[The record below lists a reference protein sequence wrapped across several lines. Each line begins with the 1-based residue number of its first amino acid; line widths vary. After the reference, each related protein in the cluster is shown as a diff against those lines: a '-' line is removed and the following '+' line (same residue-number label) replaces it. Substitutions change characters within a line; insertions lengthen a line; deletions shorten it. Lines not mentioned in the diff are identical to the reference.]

1 MWRSQADGRS
11 GHSGLRSMGSR
22 RTGRGHSSRQQSKGA
37 PVGIEARQQEGQ
49 QRKHDAFAQPVVQE
63 REECTQQCGDP
74 GTLQSGCFS
83 QETHI
88 PTGHGDGFATHSI
101 RGCPLLREIFA
112 DAIESQAP
120 GLYTPDQIRAWTSLA
135 WLPGVLDRLFRDG
148 DGWISGEGA
157 AFAMRQPQDRLALL
171 YCRGRASRQG
181 HGTAL
186 VKRIECDARAD
197 GLRTFTQRRV
207 C

>member
-1 MWRSQADGRS
+1 MALRPIRSAD
-11 GHSGLRSMGSR
+11 
-22 RTGRGHSSRQQSKGA
+22 A
-37 PVGIEARQQEGQ
+37 
-49 QRKHDAFAQPVVQE
+49 
-63 REECTQQCGDP
+63 
-74 GTLQSGCFS
+74 
-83 QETHI
+83 
-88 PTGHGDGFATHSI
+88 
-101 RGCPLLREIFA
+101 PLLREIFA

-120 GLYTPDQIRAWTSLA
+120 GLYTSHQIRAWTSLA

-197 GLRTFTQRRV
+197 GLAHIHAEASLLSRPLLERCGWRFLRLETFTVAGVPFEHHRMERQLHN
-207 C
+207 